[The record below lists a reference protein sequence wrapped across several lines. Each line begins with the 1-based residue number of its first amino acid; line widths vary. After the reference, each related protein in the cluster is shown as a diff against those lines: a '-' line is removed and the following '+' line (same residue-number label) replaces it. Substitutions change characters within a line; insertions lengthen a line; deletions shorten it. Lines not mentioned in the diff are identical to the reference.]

1 MVVIELIILLER
13 KKTAKKKRFFV
24 LYDLMELIADH
35 SPSSMQ
41 APVALWVGHTARV
54 MHSPEAGQEAPSQPG
69 GGSGGG
75 GSDCRNDRSGA
86 FRCL

>member
-1 MVVIELIILLER
+1 MPIEHGV
-13 KKTAKKKRFFV
+13 TSGSGSSSPQQAGPYFHT
-24 LYDLMELIADH
+24 LMELIADH